1 MDALFMMKTAAALF
15 AIAAVGGLVMAIIR
29 FRGADRP
36 PSWLAMLHGLLAG
49 AALTLLIY
57 AWATAGLPKLAKAA
71 VGVFVV
77 VALVGSW
84 INLNFHARL
93 LPLPKGTV
101 LLHGVVA
108 VAAFVM
114 LLLAL

>member
-1 MDALFMMKTAAALF
+1 MDALSIMKTAAVLF
-15 AIAAVGGLVMAIIR
+15 GIAAVGGLVMAVIR
-29 FRGADRP
+29 FGGADRP

-57 AWATAGLPKLAKAA
+57 AWATIGLPSLAKFA
-71 VGVFVV
+71 VGIFVI

-84 INLNFHARL
+84 LNLKFHSRL
-93 LPLPKGTV
+93 LPLPKGIV
-101 LLHGVVA
+101 AVHGVVA
-108 VAAFVM
+108 VVAFVL

>member
-1 MDALFMMKTAAALF
+1 MDALLMMKTAAVLF
-15 AIAAVGGLVMAIIR
+15 ALAAIGGLVMAIIR

-36 PSWLAMLHGLLAG
+36 PSALALLHGLLAG

-57 AWATAGLPKLAKAA
+57 AWSTIGLPTLAKTA
-71 VGVFVV
+71 VCVFVV
-77 VALVGSW
+77 VALVGAW
-84 INLNFHARL
+84 INLTFHARL

-101 LLHGVVA
+101 VLHGVVA
-108 VAAFVM
+108 VAAFVL